1 MAKGKDGKADKD
13 ANEFLRRRFL
23 VWLEYLEMDMAED
36 GFTRLS
42 DRAIARVF
50 GVHHRLIQQARRG
63 AKWQAR
69 NPLLRVWADAR
80 MVLEMEEITAAEV
93 EQWDEAIKRGER
105 DIVPVEVAR
114 KKALPPK
121 PPTRADLERK
131 RKLDAKLEAVRA
143 EFAAQLFGHRPPA
156 AKPAAADADAM
167 SDPKPQSAAPPPPSA
182 PVVPSPQAPP
192 AAAPAPAPSEVKPVA
207 APPVQ
212 PIQPAQ
218 PASPTQP
225 AQQAQP
231 AQSRV
236 GRAIAAPKPKR
247 KRRGLLGKIFGKPA
261 PATRIGTVSRPNRSP
276 ESDGETN

>member
-93 EQWDEAIKRGER
+93 ERWDEAIKRGER
-105 DIVPVEVAR
+105 DIVPAEVAR

-121 PPTRADLERK
+121 PPTRAELERK

-143 EFAAQLFGHRPPA
+143 EFAAQLFGHRLPA
-156 AKPAAADADAM
+156 AKPAAADADAV
-167 SDPKPQSAAPPPPSA
+167 SDPKPQSAAPPPAA
-182 PVVPSPQAPP
+182 PVVSSPQAPP

-218 PASPTQP
+218 PAQPASPTQP
-225 AQQAQP
+225 SP
-231 AQSRV
+231 PRV
-236 GRAIAAPKPKR
+236 GRAVAAPKPKR

-261 PATRIGTVSRPNRSP
+261 PATGTGTVSRPKRSP
-276 ESDGETN
+276 ESDGETD